1 HRVSLQLASI
11 SVHFDLTLH
20 RSTMPQTL
28 PDDLLEEVFLRLPPG
43 EPEHLLRASLASKLW
58 LSLLASARFRGRYG
72 DRHGAPPMLG
82 FLYSWPE
89 YAGPE
94 DEEHKPHFVS
104 TTKFAPRVPD
114 DEWSDLAYA
123 AWDCRH
129 GLVLLGD
136 RCRSP
141 MGFVVWDP
149 MTGCRWELDVPTG
162 YMSTKQRGAAA
173 VLCSMAGCDHRVCHE
188 GCFRVV
194 FISLDPKNGV
204 GVARA
209 GIFSMEKGGVSKPC
223 SPLHLDDGATIDQ
236 MPSVLV
242 QDALHFMVRQPQP
255 YVARAILKYDLGFDS
270 LSLIHV
276 PPELT
281 TTVGST
287 ILMAMEDGS
296 LGIAG
301 ITHEDKFIL
310 HLWSKQMGSDG
321 VEAWTHRRA
330 VDLKEFLPIQNTKK
344 RVIRLIGSM
353 EGSDIIFVTTDLGI
367 YEINLKSL
375 RWKKLL
381 KRERFRALIPYVS
394 FCNPQERVST
404 SDAAH

>member
-1 HRVSLQLASI
+1 MS
-11 SVHFDLTLH
+11 
-20 RSTMPQTL
+20 QTL

-43 EPEHLLRASLASKLW
+43 EPEHLVRASLASKLW
-58 LSLLASARFRGRYG
+58 LSLLAGARFRGRYA

-104 TTKFAPRVPD
+104 TMKFAPRVPD
-114 DEWSDLAYA
+114 DDWSDLAYS

-136 RCRSP
+136 RSRSP

-173 VLCSMAGCDHRVCHE
+173 VLCAVAGCDHRACHE
-188 GCFRVV
+188 GRFRVV
-194 FISLDPKNGV
+194 FVSLDKTNGV

-223 SPLHLDDGATIDQ
+223 SPLHLAGGATVDE

-242 QDALHFMVRQPQP
+242 QDALHIMVRRPQA
-255 YVARAILKYDLGFDS
+255 YVALAILKYDLSSDC
-270 LSLIHV
+270 LSLIDIPSEV
-276 PPELT
+276 SAT
-281 TTVGST
+281 IGST
-287 ILMAMEDGS
+287 IIMAMEDGS

-301 ITHEDKFIL
+301 MANTDKFIL

-321 VEAWTHRRA
+321 VDAWTHRRA
-330 VDLKEFLPIQNTKK
+330 IDLKAFLPIQNTKK

-375 RWKKLL
+375 RWTKLW
-381 KRERFRALIPYVS
+381 KRERFRALIPYMS
-394 FCNPQERVST
+394 FCNPQERAST
-404 SDAAH
+404 SDEAH